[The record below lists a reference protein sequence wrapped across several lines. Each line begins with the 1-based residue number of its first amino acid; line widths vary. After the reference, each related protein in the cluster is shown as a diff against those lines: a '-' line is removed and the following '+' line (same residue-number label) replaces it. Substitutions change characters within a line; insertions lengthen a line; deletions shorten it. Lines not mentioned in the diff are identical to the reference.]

1 MAPSKKVTEP
11 EGTEPD
17 EVTVA
22 ERVTELSAS
31 AGLGEA
37 MRTVEV
43 GWPAMTWLREAELAT
58 KTPVGT

>member
-1 MAPSKKVTEP
+1 MAEPLGLRLAEPSGMAPSKKVTEP

-43 GWPAMTWLREAELAT
+43 GWPAMT
-58 KTPVGT
+58 